1 MNNRTTQASLIDVSV
16 GVSPTTPVWPG
27 APAFAL
33 SQKTTELG
41 GGAAKM
47 DSTFSMIPHCGT
59 HIDAPLHFARGGD
72 AIDAVGLD
80 LLIGPCRVIEHRG
93 DRHVTKEDLVAM
105 GNLSA
110 ERILVKTRNS
120 DGLRKGKL
128 DKDYLSLLPD
138 ALDYLMQTG
147 GRVLGVD
154 GLAIGPYGELCD
166 RNHLVF
172 CGAGGII
179 IEVLDLSD
187 VEPGDYQLIA
197 LPIKLVGVEAAPARV
212 VLLRSEDMDQVFGGD
227 RNRRK

>member
-1 MNNRTTQASLIDVSV
+1 
-16 GVSPTTPVWPG
+16 
-27 APAFAL
+27 
-33 SQKTTELG
+33 
-41 GGAAKM
+41 
-47 DSTFSMIPHCGT
+47 
-59 HIDAPLHFARGGD
+59 
-72 AIDAVGLD
+72 
-80 LLIGPCRVIEHRG
+80 
-93 DRHVTKEDLVAM
+93 
-105 GNLSA
+105 
-110 ERILVKTRNS
+110 
-120 DGLRKGKL
+120 
-128 DKDYLSLLPD
+128 
-138 ALDYLMQTG
+138 
-147 GRVLGVD
+147 VLGVD